1 MAFETERARMIEE
14 QLRARGISD
23 ERVLRAFARVP
34 RHLFVPP
41 ELEAEAYEDHPLA
54 IGAGQTISQP
64 YIVALMI
71 QWLRLQGHE
80 RVLEL
85 GTGSGYQLALLAE
98 LALEVYSIER
108 LPDLAAQAHQR
119 LEQRGYRNDQISHGN
134 GTLGWPE
141 HGRYDCIV
149 VSAGAPRIPEPL
161 LAQLRPEGRLIIPVG
176 NESSQ
181 LLTGVRK
188 RGEKVE
194 KEELAPCVF
203 VPMIG
208 TYGWPPEDI

>member
-1 MAFETERARMIEE
+1 MAFETERARMIDA

-23 ERVLRAFARVP
+23 GRVLRAFARVP

-41 ELEAEAYEDHPLA
+41 ELEAQAYEDHPLA

-85 GTGSGYQLALLAE
+85 GSGSGYQLALLAE

-108 LPDLAAQAHQR
+108 LPDLAALAHRR
-119 LEQRGYRNDQISHGN
+119 LEQLSYQNVQISPGN

-141 HGRYDCIV
+141 HAPYDCII

-161 LAQLRPEGRLIIPVG
+161 LTQLGADGRLIIPVG

-188 RGEKVE
+188 QGEKIE
-194 KEELAPCVF
+194 KEELVPCVF

-208 TYGWPPEDI
+208 AYGWPPEDS

>member
-1 MAFETERARMIEE
+1 MAFEAERARMIEA
-14 QLRARGISD
+14 QLRARGISS

-34 RHLFVPP
+34 RHLFVPS
-41 ELEAEAYEDHPLA
+41 ELQAQAYEDHPLA
-54 IGAGQTISQP
+54 IGEGQTISQP

-108 LPDLAAQAHQR
+108 LPDLAALARWR
-119 LEQRGYRNDQISHGN
+119 LGQLGYQNIQISAGN

-141 HGRYDCIV
+141 HAPYDCII

-161 LAQLRPEGRLIIPVG
+161 LTQLGAEGCLIIPVG

-188 RGEKVE
+188 RGQKIE
-194 KEELAPCVF
+194 KEALAPCVF

-208 TYGWPPEDI
+208 AYGWPPEDS